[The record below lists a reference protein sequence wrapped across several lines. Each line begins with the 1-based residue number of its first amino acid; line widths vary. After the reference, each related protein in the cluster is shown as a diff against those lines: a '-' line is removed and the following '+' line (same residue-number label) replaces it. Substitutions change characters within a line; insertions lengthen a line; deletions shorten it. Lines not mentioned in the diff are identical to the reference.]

1 MRRIGEFTL
10 ERRLGAGGMGVVY
23 LARSPAGRQVALKVI
38 RSEYADDP
46 HFRARFRRE
55 VAAARKVSGAF
66 TASVVDAAPD
76 GDPPWLATQ
85 YVPAESLAVR
95 VRSGGPLP
103 VSEIARLAG
112 QLAEALRDIHQQGIV
127 HRDLKPGNVLL
138 ADDGARVIDFGIA
151 RSVAES
157 RALTRSGSMV
167 GTPAFMAPEQLNGPR
182 GISPATDVFALGS
195 VLAFAATGR
204 SPFEDPESAGREPIA
219 AAFAVVHKEPDLTGV
234 PGPLGPLISRCL
246 VKDPARRPPLEEV
259 LRLAARVEEG
269 ACDPDPPLGAPGG
282 RLGTRHGPEHGARR
296 GAWRGRGHGTR
307 HGPGYGARR
316 SAWRRP
322 WPGGRPFAAVLAA
335 GLAVL
340 VALVVPGDAPR
351 FAAPPGGAGCAKG
364 LRSIGE
370 GATRTCVGLLAG
382 TSTSP
387 GSSVGDLAPV
397 LRLIDAE
404 NRRVVAAAAEP
415 GGRPFATIVYLTP
428 ITAEY
433 DGTSLMESVRH
444 DLEGAYLAQRRANRD
459 PAATAGAGIR
469 LLFAQT
475 GGTAEQ
481 REYTVGQVLHR
492 QRAERIVA
500 AVGLGGSTASSQD
513 MVGALTAGGL
523 PAFGSVLTADSWAG
537 TPGLVRVAPA
547 NADQAAAAVRF
558 LSTGEHADARVL
570 LVQDVA
576 AGDQYTSTLATQ
588 FRARVPADRLA
599 DEEPTLFDSSQPH
612 LTRAFRGQLDEMCAA
627 RPDVVYFAGRGTS
640 LPAFL
645 TALAGRPCR
654 DRPLT
659 VLSGDDTTQV
669 VRTDGF
675 GPEELDAAL
684 RAGRVDLVYT
694 GLAHPG
700 AWDTAPEAFAPRA
713 VAPFRDGTFAAAF
726 PGSDLDDG
734 RAIMMYDALLTATR
748 AIRSTPA
755 VSRPTA
761 TDVYRTL
768 SALREGEGLP
778 GASGWITIG
787 GDGGPRDKAIPL
799 IRMEP
804 GGRTTTIAVTSA
816 DGTPY
821 APGRA

>member
-1 MRRIGEFTL
+1 MRQIGEFTL

-23 LARSPAGRQVALKVI
+23 LACSPAGRQVALKVI
-38 RSEYADDP
+38 RPEYADDP

-85 YVPAESLAVR
+85 YVPGESLAAR
-95 VRSGGPLP
+95 VRTGGPLP
-103 VSEIARLAG
+103 VADIARLAG
-112 QLAEALRDIHQQGIV
+112 QLAEALRDIHRQGIV

-151 RSVAES
+151 KAVAES
-157 RALTRSGSMV
+157 RALTRSGSMI
-167 GTPAFMAPEQLNGPR
+167 GTPAFMAPEQMNGPH

-195 VLAFAATGR
+195 VLAFAAIGR
-204 SPFEDPESAGREPIA
+204 SPFQDPGAAGAEPIA

-234 PGPLGPLISRCL
+234 PGPLRGLITRCL
-246 VKDPARRPPLEEV
+246 AKDPGRRPCLDEV
-259 LRLAARVEEG
+259 LRLAARAGEG
-269 ACDPDPPLGAPGG
+269 ACDPGPPRRARGG
-282 RLGTRHGPEHGARR
+282 RRGTA
-296 GAWRGRGHGTR
+296 
-307 HGPGYGARR
+307 
-316 SAWRRP
+316 
-322 WPGGRPFAAVLAA
+322 LAA
-335 GLAVL
+335 GLALLAAL
-340 VALVVPGDAPR
+340 VAQGDAPR
-351 FAAPPGGAGCAKG
+351 SAVSQGDTGCADG
-364 LRSIGE
+364 LRSIGK
-370 GATRTCVGLLAG
+370 GRTRTCVGLLAG
-382 TSTSP
+382 TSSPP
-387 GSSVGDLAPV
+387 GSAGSSRSSRTHGTPGSNLVPV
-397 LRLIDAE
+397 LERIYAE
-404 NRRVVAAAAEP
+404 NRRVVKAAAEQ
-415 GGRPFATIVYLTP
+415 GGRPFASIVYLTP

-433 DGTSLMESVRH
+433 DGTSMMESVRH
-444 DLEGAYLAQRRANRD
+444 DLEGAYLAQHRANRD
-459 PAATAGAGIR
+459 PASKAKAHIR

-481 REYTVGQVLHR
+481 RQYTVGQVLGR

-513 MVGALTAGGL
+513 MIGELTAGGL

-558 LSTGEHADARVL
+558 LSTGEHAAARVL

-588 FRARVPADRLA
+588 FRARVPADRLVGG
-599 DEEPTLFDSSQPH
+599 EPKLFDSSQPGQAD
-612 LTRAFRGQLDEMCAA
+612 TFRAQLAELCAA
-627 RPDVVYFAGRGTS
+627 GPDVVYFAGRGTS

-645 TALAGRPCR
+645 TALADRPCR

-669 VRTDGF
+669 TRTDGF
-675 GPEELDAAL
+675 GPKELAVML
-684 RAGRVDLVYT
+684 RTGRIDLVYT

-700 AWDTAPEAFAPRA
+700 AWEAAPEAFAPEA
-713 VAPFRDGTFAAAF
+713 VAPFRNGTFAAAF
-726 PGSDLDDG
+726 PDSDLEDG

-748 AIRSTPA
+748 AIGNTPA
-755 VSRPTA
+755 VSDPTA

-768 SALREGEGLP
+768 SVLREGKGLP

-787 GDGGPRDKAIPL
+787 GDGGPQDKAIPVVR
-799 IRMEP
+799 IEP
-804 GGRTTTIAVTSA
+804 GGRTTTIVVTSA

-821 APGRA
+821 VPATV